1 MANNEQ
7 QAELQVNN
15 EQVTDF
21 IINTDNQMRSVE
33 RLLDI
38 AIFELSGME
47 ISEKKARKE
56 RDDIIA
62 FLNGAK
68 ALAETSI
75 VSTKT
80 IMEELNF

>member
-1 MANNEQ
+1 MT
-7 QAELQVNN
+7 NN
-15 EQVTDF
+15 EQVENF
-21 IINTDNQMRSVE
+21 IINTDNRMRSVE

-47 ISEKKARKE
+47 ITEKKARKE

-75 VSTKT
+75 MSTKT

>member
-1 MANNEQ
+1 MT
-7 QAELQVNN
+7 NN
-15 EQVTDF
+15 EQVENF
-21 IINTDNQMRSVE
+21 IINADNRMRSVE

>member
-1 MANNEQ
+1 MT
-7 QAELQVNN
+7 NN
-15 EQVTDF
+15 EQVENF

-38 AIFELSGME
+38 AIFELSRME

>member
-1 MANNEQ
+1 MT
-7 QAELQVNN
+7 NN
-15 EQVTDF
+15 EQVENF

-38 AIFELSGME
+38 AIFELSGMK

>member
-1 MANNEQ
+1 MT
-7 QAELQVNN
+7 NN
-15 EQVTDF
+15 EQVENF
-21 IINTDNQMRSVE
+21 IINTDNRMRSVE

-47 ISEKKARKE
+47 NSEKKARKE

-68 ALAETSI
+68 TLAETSI

>member
-1 MANNEQ
+1 MT
-7 QAELQVNN
+7 NN
-15 EQVTDF
+15 EQVENF
-21 IINTDNQMRSVE
+21 IINTDNRMRSVE

>member
-1 MANNEQ
+1 MT
-7 QAELQVNN
+7 NN
-15 EQVTDF
+15 EQVENF

>member
-1 MANNEQ
+1 MT
-7 QAELQVNN
+7 NN
-15 EQVTDF
+15 EQVENF

-47 ISEKKARKE
+47 ISEKKARKK

-75 VSTKT
+75 ASTKT

>member
-1 MANNEQ
+1 MANNK
-7 QAELQVNN
+7 QVEN
-15 EQVTDF
+15 F

>member
-1 MANNEQ
+1 MT
-7 QAELQVNN
+7 NN
-15 EQVTDF
+15 EQVENF
-21 IINTDNQMRSVE
+21 IINTDNRMRSVE

-47 ISEKKARKE
+47 ILEKKARKE

-68 ALAETSI
+68 ALAGTSI

>member
-1 MANNEQ
+1 MTI
-7 QAELQVNN
+7 N
-15 EQVTDF
+15 EQVENF
-21 IINTDNQMRSVE
+21 IINTDNRMRSVE

-47 ISEKKARKE
+47 ISEKKTRKE